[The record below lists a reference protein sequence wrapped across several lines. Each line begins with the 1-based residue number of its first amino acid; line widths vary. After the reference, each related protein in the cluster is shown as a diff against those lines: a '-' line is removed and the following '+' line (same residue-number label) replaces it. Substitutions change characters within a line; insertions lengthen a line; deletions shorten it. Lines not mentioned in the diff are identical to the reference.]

1 MDYDCFSKLAT
12 LLNKPCYSR
21 YNYISVSILFNTF
34 MYPVPFRYCYT
45 IKKVWNY
52 ICFTLCSGSR
62 IAFGTDKTIA
72 HTNIDNI

>member
-45 IKKVWNY
+45 IKKVWNVLS
-52 ICFTLCSGSR
+52 ISFSGSR

>member
-45 IKKVWNY
+45 MKKGVER
-52 ICFTLCSGSR
+52 IVLSSCSGSR

>member
-45 IKKVWNY
+45 IKKGVE
-52 ICFTLCSGSR
+52 R
-62 IAFGTDKTIA
+62 IVLSHSLALALPLVRIKQ
-72 HTNIDNI
+72 